1 MGECEC
7 GDSFIAF
14 SRARSDDDTTNG
26 MRRNASSNVDYASS
40 DDDDADELVVDES
53 LFATPI
59 GWNPEGSFIDAS
71 PSSSVATT
79 PTPMSERIRA
89 MERLT
94 SGETRTKPT
103 TSGGSIGSG
112 NARRAA
118 VFERE
123 RGSVETATP
132 PAPSFASGGSVR
144 RGATLASV
152 SSKSSVERVCDE
164 VDAVKMRLFE
174 ASSMQVKTLEGY
186 KEVLDAAKSL
196 DLGASI
202 ARGVVER
209 VDEAKTDAR
218 ARIER
223 ILRRA
228 RAEVD
233 TLRKTRVSRAGV
245 LTGKLESVRKEMREL
260 RSSGGGGGGGGARR
274 GGASNEQKVF
284 LTGVASSSSSK
295 HANYSTRTAN
305 ARQRERFRVLHEEHS
320 ALLKRIAF
328 EELRHGAQMMRALK
342 TAANDASM
350 IRNGPTVRHAFDALR
365 AHAAACAPR
374 TRSVNE
380 ACNKFVVINRR
391 RTLRATVRAWRREA
405 RDQSLMKTCSSIHNA
420 RVASAALHHWEL
432 FAMKRFW
439 KRKANELAERYACG
453 RQVIAMFYSWLR
465 ETRRA
470 KERRI
475 AVRARMFGMSVPE
488 AQRAV
493 HHEVKFTAHDASKAM
508 KSERDDFYRVHCLGS
523 ALRSEVVSSRKVIK
537 VLEGMRR
544 FSADDADVYWAS
556 SDDALLRG
564 SGAMRKHLDVGLRGG
579 SKRSTDDKL
588 SEYRDDF
595 AASKTAASMENM
607 KLEVETEPDVEAL
620 SAHAYELTQSHQRA
634 LAEAREATRQC
645 TLLRRQTH
653 EMSLAAS
660 RLIANAESRANAA
673 AQGANDALAAANQ
686 AEYECITADEE
697 AHRAEK
703 LADELAESWR
713 DEEAVTAA
721 LRRAT
726 DAARKAVKLSSAHVA
741 AAKVAERASE
751 IAEEHREAF
760 KLVKAQADEDI
771 NALRARV
778 LEAESEVMTKA
789 QSERE
794 AKLAAVDAMK
804 RVSAIT
810 GRSVAIVF
818 SGRGLFRRRD
828 DANTVYSPGKSLDAE
843 EKERQRRRLT
853 WASFRDESD
862 DDEDAQV
869 DFCGVSLKPGD
880 WRTLSQ
886 CATQA
891 HAKTLA
897 YKTLRGFKMN
907 VAWRRRQ
914 REAAQLAFISR
925 VFNAWAQFAHVTQ
938 TRRKRIESV
947 VDDVLREEREHKL
960 RVYMQ
965 CFQKHAKWRRARC
978 DELKLSLR
986 RVVTPTIRENFETWR
1001 THVAQANL
1009 FRRVMNRAISAWR
1022 VRLARP
1028 SHASSFYRLYD
1039 AFTAWRAVART
1050 HRESQRHI
1058 NTAIEYHRVTL
1069 ALKTIRAWRSI
1080 TARLVRNREYAT
1092 TAFVDRTRRT
1102 LRARVFARWRI
1113 ETIRSRARAAFL
1125 ESYYRR
1131 LALRALLVW
1140 RAVARANAPNRYIVK
1155 GIRAPA

>member
-1 MGECEC
+1 
-7 GDSFIAF
+7 
-14 SRARSDDDTTNG
+14 
-26 MRRNASSNVDYASS
+26 MRRNASIVDYAT

-71 PSSSVATT
+71 PSSVVTT
-79 PTPMSERIRA
+79 PTPVSERIRA

-94 SGETRTKPT
+94 SGGETRTKPT
-103 TSGGSIGSG
+103 SSGGSIGSG

-152 SSKSSVERVCDE
+152 SSASTLKSSSVERVLKD

-196 DLGASI
+196 DLGAAI

-209 VDEAKTDAR
+209 VDEAKTDAH
-218 ARIER
+218 ARISR

-228 RAEVD
+228 GAEVD
-233 TLRKTRVSRAGV
+233 KLRKTRESRAVV
-245 LTGKLESVRKEMREL
+245 LTGKLELVRKEMREL
-260 RSSGGGGGGGGARR
+260 RSSGGGGGARR
-274 GGASNEQKVF
+274 GGASTEQKVF

-305 ARQRERFRVLHEEHS
+305 ARQRERLRVLHEEHS

-328 EELRHGAQMMRALK
+328 EELRHRAQMMCALK

-350 IRNGPTVRHAFDALR
+350 IRNGPTIRHAFDALR

-380 ACNKFVVINRR
+380 ACSKFVVINRR
-391 RTLRATVRAWRREA
+391 RTLRATMRAWRREA

-508 KSERDDFYRVHCLGS
+508 KSERDDFYRAHCLGS

-579 SKRSTDDKL
+579 SKRSTDEKL

-595 AASKTAASMENM
+595 VASKTAASMENM
-607 KLEVETEPDVEAL
+607 KLEVETEPDVETL

-703 LADELAESWR
+703 LADELAESWQ

-726 DAARKAVKLSSAHVA
+726 EAARKAVKLSSAHVA

-760 KLVKAQADEDI
+760 KLVKAQADEDM

-789 QSERE
+789 QSERK

-804 RVSAIT
+804 LVSAIT
-810 GRSVAIVF
+810 GQSVATAF
-818 SGRGLFRRRD
+818 SGQGLFRRRD
-828 DANTVYSPGKSLDAE
+828 DANTVYSPGKSLSAE

-853 WASFRDESD
+853 WASFGDESD
-862 DDEDAQV
+862 DDEDVQV
-869 DFCGVSLKPGD
+869 EFCGVSLKPGD
-880 WRTLSQ
+880 WRTLAQ

-907 VAWRRRQ
+907 VAWRCRQ

-965 CFQKHAKWRRARC
+965 CFQKHARWRRARC
-978 DELKLSLR
+978 EELKLSLR
-986 RVVTPTIRENFETWR
+986 RVVTPTIRENFHTWR

-1039 AFTAWRAVART
+1039 AFTAWRAVARN
-1050 HRESQRHI
+1050 HRESQRRI

-1069 ALKTIRAWRSI
+1069 TLKTIRAWRSI
-1080 TARLVRNREYAT
+1080 TAQLVRNREYAT
-1092 TAFVDRTRRT
+1092 TAFVDRTRRKR
-1102 LRARVFARWRI
+1102 RASVFARWRI

-1140 RAVARANAPNRYIVK
+1140 RAFARANASKRYIVK
-1155 GIRAPA
+1155 GIRASG

>member
-1 MGECEC
+1 
-7 GDSFIAF
+7 
-14 SRARSDDDTTNG
+14 
-26 MRRNASSNVDYASS
+26 MRRNASNVDYRDAPNG
-40 DDDDADELVVDES
+40 DDDDDDDDELVVDES
-53 LFATPI
+53 LFATPV
-59 GWNPEGSFIDAS
+59 GWNPEGSFVVDAS
-71 PSSSVATT
+71 PSSVTTGT
-79 PTPMSERIRA
+79 PTSVSARIRA

-94 SGETRTKPT
+94 SGEREPKPT
-103 TSGGSIGSG
+103 STGSSGSVS
-112 NARRAA
+112 ARRAA
-118 VFERE
+118 ILERE

-132 PAPSFASGGSVR
+132 PAPSFSSGGRVE
-144 RGATLASV
+144 RGSTLAST
-152 SSKSSVERVCDE
+152 SSVERVLE
-164 VDAVKMRLFE
+164 GVDAVKMRLFE

-196 DLGASI
+196 DFGASI
-202 ARGVVER
+202 AQGVVER
-209 VDEAKTDAR
+209 IDEAKTDAR

-223 ILRRA
+223 ILRGA

-233 TLRKTRVSRAGV
+233 KVRKTRESQAAI
-245 LTGKLESVRKEMREL
+245 LKSKLSSVRKEMRDL
-260 RSSGGGGGGGGARR
+260 RSSGGARR
-274 GGASNEQKVF
+274 GGTSEQKVF
-284 LTGVASSSSSK
+284 LTGVASSSTSK
-295 HANYSTRTAN
+295 HANYSTRTEN
-305 ARQRERFRVLHEEHS
+305 ARQRERLRVLHEEHS
-320 ALLKRIAF
+320 VLLKRIAF
-328 EELRHGAQMMRALK
+328 EELHRRAQMTRALK

-365 AHAAACAPR
+365 AHAAVCAPR
-374 TRSVNE
+374 TRSVKE
-380 ACNKFVVINRR
+380 ACNKFVVMNRR

-453 RQVIAMFYSWLR
+453 RQVITTFYSWLR

-493 HHEVKFTAHDASKAM
+493 HHEVQFTAHDASKMM
-508 KSERDDFYRVHCLGS
+508 KSGRDDFYRAHCLGS
-523 ALRSEVVSSRKVIK
+523 ALRSEVISSRKVIQ

-564 SGAMRKHLDVGLRGG
+564 SGAMRKHLDVGLQRR

-607 KLEVETEPDVEAL
+607 KLEVESEPDVETL

-634 LAEAREATRQC
+634 LAEAREATLQC
-645 TLLRRQTH
+645 TLLRKQTH

-673 AQGANDALAAANQ
+673 VQGANDALAAANQ
-686 AEYECITADEE
+686 AEYECMIADEE
-697 AHRAEK
+697 AHRTEK
-703 LADELAESWR
+703 LADELAESWQ

-726 DAARKAVKLSSAHVA
+726 EAARKAVKLSSAHVA
-741 AAKVAERASE
+741 AAKVAERAAE

-794 AKLAAVDAMK
+794 AKIVAVDAMK

-810 GRSVAIVF
+810 GQSVATVF
-818 SGRGLFRRRD
+818 SVRGLFSRSD
-828 DANTVYSPGKSLDAE
+828 DANTVYSPGKSLSAE
-843 EKERQRRRLT
+843 QKERQRRRLT
-853 WASFRDESD
+853 WASFGDDSD
-862 DDEDAQV
+862 DDEGAQV
-869 DFCGVSLKPGD
+869 DFCGISLIPGD
-880 WRTLSQ
+880 WRTLAQ

-897 YKTLRGFKMN
+897 YKTLRGFKVN

-947 VDDVLREEREHKL
+947 VDDILREEREHKL

-965 CFQKHAKWRRARC
+965 CFQAHAKWRRARC
-978 DELKLSLR
+978 EELKLSLR
-986 RVVTPTIRENFETWR
+986 RVVTPAIRENFETWR
-1001 THVAQANL
+1001 THVEHANL

-1028 SHASSFYRLYD
+1028 SHVSSFYRLYD
-1039 AFTAWRAVART
+1039 CFSAWRSVART
-1050 HRESQRHI
+1050 HRESQRRI

-1069 ALKTIRAWRSI
+1069 ALKTISAWRSI
-1080 TARLVRNREYAT
+1080 TARLVRNRDYAT
-1092 TAFVDRTRRT
+1092 TEFVAQSRRA
-1102 LRARVFARWRI
+1102 LRARVFRVWRI

-1140 RAVARANAPNRYIVK
+1140 RAVARANAPKRFIVK
-1155 GIRAPA
+1155 GLPLSAAR